1 MNVTVRPL
9 AGADRAFVDDL
20 GRRTVAASVAE
31 FRRAPEAVTQL
42 ALERLIENV
51 ENRSHVA
58 LIAEAGGRRAGFLL
72 LLADLPDEITS
83 MPQGFVAYMAVE
95 PACRRQGVG
104 AALLAAAEDEARRLG
119 LPYMTLMV
127 TQENAAALSLYR
139 RAGYFTERRLLC
151 KPL

>member
-1 MNVTVRPL
+1 
-9 AGADRAFVDDL
+9 
-20 GRRTVAASVAE
+20 
-31 FRRAPEAVTQL
+31 
-42 ALERLIENV
+42 
-51 ENRSHVA
+51 
-58 LIAEAGGRRAGFLL
+58 